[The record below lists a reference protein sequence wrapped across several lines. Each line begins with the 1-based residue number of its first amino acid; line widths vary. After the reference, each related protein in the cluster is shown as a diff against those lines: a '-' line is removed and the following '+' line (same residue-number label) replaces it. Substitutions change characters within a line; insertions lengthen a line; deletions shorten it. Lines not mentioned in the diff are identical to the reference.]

1 MATSVGGYDYEF
13 VTDLSEDLICTLCHF
28 AFKNPVQIEECGHI
42 YCQVCFQQ
50 LKDHAENNCTELLC
64 PLDRQIID
72 VTRVF
77 KDKFNERRVLN
88 LTVKC
93 KNYGDECNWT
103 GELRQAL
110 EHETSC
116 CKNDTMLNNSFEV
129 KFEQLI
135 DRMTKI
141 ELSVKC
147 HEQKH
152 AEKDIQIKNQNEQI
166 ENQQSK
172 SKIKRNK

>member
-1 MATSVGGYDYEF
+1 
-13 VTDLSEDLICTLCHF
+13 
-28 AFKNPVQIEECGHI
+28 
-42 YCQVCFQQ
+42 
-50 LKDHAENNCTELLC
+50 
-64 PLDRQIID
+64 
-72 VTRVF
+72 
-77 KDKFNERRVLN
+77 
-88 LTVKC
+88 
-93 KNYGDECNWT
+93 
-103 GELRQAL
+103 LRQAL